1 MARFTRCVP
10 NQMSES
16 AFLDMFGGIYEH
28 SPWVAQ
34 RAFNKGLTE
43 YHNDHNGLHDC
54 MAAILNHATVE
65 EKRQVILAHP
75 DLAGR
80 AAVAGELTPE
90 STSEQAS
97 AGINQ
102 CNDEEFARFTRLNE
116 RYKAK
121 FQFPFIMAVKGAN
134 RHLILAAFEERIEN
148 DLDTEFNT
156 AIKEINKIALFRL
169 QDL

>member
-10 NQMSES
+10 NQMNED
-16 AFLDMFGGIYEH
+16 AFLNVFGGIYEH

-34 RAFNKGLTE
+34 RVFEAGLTE
-43 YHNDHNGLHDC
+43 DHNDHHGLHDS
-54 MAAILNHATVE
+54 MAEVLNNASRE
-65 EKRQVILAHP
+65 EKLHVILAHP
-75 DLAGR
+75 DLAGK

-102 CNDEEFARFTRLNE
+102 CNDEEFARFTRLND

-134 RHLILAAFEERIEN
+134 RHLILSAFEERIEN
-148 DLDTEFNT
+148 DIDTEFDT